1 MFLNKTHRPCQLSQL
16 AQWWWW
22 RTAWP
27 FCCLVPVQRAGN
39 RLLLHTIHF
48 FYPCYVY
55 VMHYSF
61 AFADF
66 WWAEAWISSALGQTR
81 RHQKVS
87 PKRGACWPQL
97 PLPCLFLFMSI
108 LTLPACNKSLAA
120 PQTAPISPNQPCL
133 LCRPCQCMHVR
144 QVSHWHLPIALND
157 AMLIAFEWVPA
168 CFRKFAC
175 DWYGA

>member
-1 MFLNKTHRPCQLSQL
+1 MVTDGMDLLLSCSCS
-16 AQWWWW
+16 
-22 RTAWP
+22 TG
-27 FCCLVPVQRAGN
+27 QRAGN

-108 LTLPACNKSLAA
+108 LTLPACNKSA